1 MDIIIINGVTLPAPD
16 VFEVTPNDIHSE
28 GSGRSQSGKM
38 ALEVI
43 RPDVTTLKLGWSL
56 ATADTCKLI
65 KNSSAPA
72 IFSVTYFDCGD
83 MVTKTFYRG
92 NRTRNIIRVDK
103 KNPNKSLYTTTL
115 TLIEC

>member
-28 GSGRSQSGKM
+28 GSGRSQSGRM
-38 ALEVI
+38 AIERIRADVI
-43 RPDVTTLKLGWSL
+43 TLKLGWSL
-56 ATADTCKLI
+56 ATAELCKTI
-65 KNSSAPA
+65 GTASAPA
-72 IFSVTYFDCGD
+72 TFDVTYFDCGD

-92 NRTRNIIRVDK
+92 DRTRTIIRADK
-103 KNPNKSLYTTTL
+103 NNPNKSLYATTL